1 MIRIHL
7 ISFLY
12 EPDEV
17 TSISFVLC
25 KRTMCL

>member
-1 MIRIHL
+1 L